1 LPKALRFALALVVAV
16 AAVVGLLL
24 FVQSRDRST
33 FSGDDAATSKNGPG
47 RLLPDQGADHTRP
60 PPGFKYA
67 TDPPAS
73 GPHLPTPMRR
83 EAPMSR
89 NQLLQALE
97 AGDIVLFYEKASDE
111 AALRGVAED
120 IAGPFDPALA
130 AAGQAVIVEHRPRT
144 GGVIALAW
152 RRMLRASR
160 ATDPQI
166 HAFADAWL
174 GKGKAG

>member
-1 LPKALRFALALVVAV
+1 LPKALRFALALVVAL

-33 FSGDDAATSKNGPG
+33 FSGDDAATTKGGPG
-47 RLLPDQGADHTRP
+47 RLLPDQGADHRRP
-60 PPGFKYA
+60 PAGFQFA

-97 AGDIVLFYEKASDE
+97 AGDIVLFYDKASDE

-130 AAGQAVIVEHRPRT
+130 TAGQAVIVEHRPRT
-144 GGVIALAW
+144 AGVIALAW
-152 RRMLRASR
+152 RRMLKAPS
-160 ATDPQI
+160 ATDPRV